1 MLYSEFQTYRH
12 IRDLIHVLQADHS
25 MHHPKPPVT
34 TGVFDEANNGINN
47 FLMNLQTISHMV
59 DPYAA
64 TRLSNVTTATSKVIQ
79 ATQR

>member
-1 MLYSEFQTYRH
+1 
-12 IRDLIHVLQADHS
+12 

-34 TGVFDEANNGINN
+34 TGVSGEANNGINN
-47 FLMNLQTISHMV
+47 FLMNLRTIAHMV
-59 DPYAA
+59 DPSAA